1 MSLPSLI
8 RSTLILTATA
18 VASSLI
24 LTTTIAAPWTGSGQS
39 ALAAELLPHQASY
52 RMSLASASQ
61 ASALVGASGVMLYRA
76 VRDCD
81 GWTVENTTYMRLS
94 YQNEA
99 DVDTKWTFASWESL
113 DGRNF
118 RFHARLIEDGA
129 LVERLEGE
137 ARLNADGS
145 GGTAN
150 LTHPEETT
158 IPMPPGTL
166 FPTDHM
172 RALLAA
178 ADEGQS
184 SFTRLLFDGAS
195 LANPY
200 LVNAVIQPVA
210 AAEQRAMAEA
220 LNLPPLPMWM
230 IDLGFF
236 PARSAEPTPDFEL
249 GARHRADGVA
259 DRIIQKF
266 DDFSL
271 KVDLKTLTVLP
282 EPAC

>member
-1 MSLPSLI
+1 MPLPPFI
-8 RSTLILTATA
+8 RPTSMLTTTLILAMTIVALWMSGGRVA
-18 VASSLI
+18 V
-24 LTTTIAAPWTGSGQS
+24 
-39 ALAAELLPHQASY
+39 AAELLAHQASY
-52 RMSLASASQ
+52 RMSLATASQ
-61 ASALVGASGVMLYRA
+61 ASALVGAQGVMLYRA

-137 ARLNADGS
+137 AALNGDGS
-145 GGTAN
+145 GGTAV

-158 IPMPPGTL
+158 IPLPPGTL

-172 RALLAA
+172 RALIAA
-178 ADEGQS
+178 AEAGEPI
-184 SFTRLLFDGAS
+184 FVRLLFDGAS

-200 LVNAVIQPVA
+200 LVNAIIQPVPE
-210 AAEQRAMAEA
+210 AEQRAAAAA

-230 IDLGFF
+230 ISLGFF
-236 PARSAEPTPDFEL
+236 PERSPEPTPEFEL

-259 DRIIQKF
+259 DRITQRF
-266 DDFSL
+266 DDFAL

-282 EPAC
+282 KPAC